1 MPVRFAVASGNWSDP
16 AIWDN
21 GAVPLDGDDVYANG
35 FTITIDQ
42 NINVLKFTN
51 RQSLVRVPSLVT
63 PQMTSD
69 TTPSGVAF
77 ASSFRVGG
85 NPYFA
90 FDLNTST
97 AWSSNTTNNGILG
110 YQFPLTKTIK
120 QYLFLTTAG
129 GQFNPY
135 NWTFQGSNDGT
146 SYTTL
151 ETVTAFSS
159 APNTWYTRSLA
170 SNTGSFTYYRMNIT
184 QTAVITAYP
193 VIAELQMSESTGSVY
208 ATGSGGFF
216 ISTNNIQITASNPA
230 FGVVSANS
238 GVAFLITGS
247 NTVYMSGSIQGNDV
261 TSGGGAVRI
270 TNGGT
275 LYITGS
281 ISSGVGGGGVT
292 DNFGLLISSGSAF
305 IQGNLRTNGDA
316 GNTAGACVF
325 INNGTASIVGDLY
338 SATNHAPIAIGAGN
352 AQVNFFGSAFIQGT
366 STGNMQVQMRAA
378 NNGVLNY
385 NGPVIGNNNAGIGLG
400 FGTMTVNIT
409 GSVSTIGAAA
419 GISSTVAS
427 TINVNGPI
435 TANNSAPGLS
445 STSTAATVRV
455 TGPLIASQNNIN
467 PIFSP
472 KIQLIS
478 TSTPTYTLET
488 DTFPREVTFYD
499 TSFTSSLPT
508 PNNVRSGSIYGGSN
522 QFSGSM
528 IIPSASNVRYG
539 VPVDTVTGSATLT
552 PQDILNYATQNL
564 TGSNTVGARLKN
576 IATTQTTAATIAA
589 FKGK

>member
-1 MPVRFAVASGNWSDP
+1 MAVRFAVVNGNWSDP
-16 AIWDN
+16 SIWDN
-21 GAVPLDGDDVYANG
+21 SAVPVDGDDVYANG

-51 RQSLVRVPSLVT
+51 RQSLVRVPALAT

-69 TTPSGVAF
+69 TTPTGVAF
-77 ASSFRVGG
+77 ASSFRAGG

-110 YQFPLTKTIK
+110 YQFPSTKTIK

-151 ETVTAFSS
+151 ETVTAFPS

-216 ISTNNIQITASNPA
+216 ISTNNIQITASNPS

-238 GVAFLITGS
+238 GFAFRITGS

-261 TSGGGAVRI
+261 TSGNGAVQI

-292 DNFGLLISSGSAF
+292 DNYGLLISTGNAF
-305 IQGNLRTNGDA
+305 IRGNLQTNGNA
-316 GNTAGACVF
+316 GNSAGACV
-325 INNGTASIVGDLY
+325 ITERL
-338 SATNHAPIAIGAGN
+338 
-352 AQVNFFGSAFIQGT
+352 
-366 STGNMQVQMRAA
+366 
-378 NNGVLNY
+378 VL
-385 NGPVIGNNNAGIGLG
+385 
-400 FGTMTVNIT
+400 
-409 GSVSTIGAAA
+409 
-419 GISSTVAS
+419 
-427 TINVNGPI
+427 
-435 TANNSAPGLS
+435 
-445 STSTAATVRV
+445 
-455 TGPLIASQNNIN
+455 
-467 PIFSP
+467 
-472 KIQLIS
+472 
-478 TSTPTYTLET
+478 
-488 DTFPREVTFYD
+488 
-499 TSFTSSLPT
+499 
-508 PNNVRSGSIYGGSN
+508 
-522 QFSGSM
+522 
-528 IIPSASNVRYG
+528 
-539 VPVDTVTGSATLT
+539 
-552 PQDILNYATQNL
+552 
-564 TGSNTVGARLKN
+564 
-576 IATTQTTAATIAA
+576 
-589 FKGK
+589 